1 MSQARIILVS
11 RYLGISSAL
20 YLLKRLFR
28 SRLACLRGLTA
39 STEGHRRDC
48 HPTLSPKTHIHPKP
62 CGLYLDQG
70 KSLCNCSS
78 SSLQGGRMAAP
89 SSSPP
94 FHVSYPL
101 CLLSRLPVSPA
112 REPGRVD
119 AVPGHRECVRR
130 GQPTAGC
137 GMGISSARSS
147 WLISRRCA
155 QGSSRG
161 SSWQKPRV
169 AKARNVCRGAAPP
182 CSQNNQ
188 GQNRRHEAKS
198 HRERLLRLSC
208 TSDLHGRSG
217 AGQHLASIPAAD
229 TVPASSHTSPE
240 EQLQQ
245 PGVQRARTLGV
256 SQVRLILAKKM
267 ENFPTCAKGLGRC

>member
-1 MSQARIILVS
+1 
-11 RYLGISSAL
+11 
-20 YLLKRLFR
+20 
-28 SRLACLRGLTA
+28 
-39 STEGHRRDC
+39 
-48 HPTLSPKTHIHPKP
+48 
-62 CGLYLDQG
+62 
-70 KSLCNCSS
+70 
-78 SSLQGGRMAAP
+78 MAAP
-89 SSSPP
+89 SSSPL
-94 FHVSYPL
+94 HVSYPL

-119 AVPGHRECVRR
+119 AVPGHREGVRR

-161 SSWQKPRV
+161 SSCQKPRV
-169 AKARNVCRGAAPP
+169 AEARNACRGAAPP

-208 TSDLHGRSG
+208 TSDPHGRSG
-217 AGQHLASIPAAD
+217 AGQHLASIPAAG

-245 PGVQRARTLGV
+245 PGVQPARTLGV
-256 SQVRLILAKKM
+256 SQVRLTLAKKL
-267 ENFPTCAKGLGRC
+267 ENFPTCVLKAWDLAYGHGLRRSRAQAGSCCAVDPLRTQTWRARIWILLGPHVAPVTMGAYNIQQKRGSL